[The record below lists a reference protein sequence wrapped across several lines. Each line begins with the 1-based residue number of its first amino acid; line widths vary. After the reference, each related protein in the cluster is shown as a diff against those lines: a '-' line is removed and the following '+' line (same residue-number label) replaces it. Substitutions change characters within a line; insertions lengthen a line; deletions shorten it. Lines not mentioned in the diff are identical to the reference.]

1 VWFSDAVNHTDS
13 VRASHPG
20 RGKDESVKTRMA
32 AVVGRLRIQEPHMYS
47 EQVASPAPGS
57 SRRSL
62 VRAGVLG
69 GAGAAFLGAGSAGAL
84 TAQAAAA
91 SGTDAGAS
99 VLQSL
104 FTEPDLD
111 FDTLFAFGGIGYG
124 SAEFGELATAVN
136 AVNAA
141 GASYQTHY
149 DTFLALA
156 TRLDSQ
162 AGAELAAGHR
172 VTARALNLRAASYYD
187 LCLYFIFGT
196 GARASEAGAYA
207 AMQRCWG
214 LFCHLSDA
222 PFEPVRIPY
231 EGGYLPGYLLRSDE
245 RARRRPT
252 VILNNGQ
259 DAQNVR
265 MWAFGAAAALERGY
279 NVLIFEGPGQGSM
292 LFERQITLR
301 YDWEKVITPVVD
313 YLLDRPEVDRDRI
326 VLSGSS
332 LGGELVVRAA
342 AFEHRL
348 AAVVADPGFLS
359 LWVSW
364 QTLENGITS
373 LFDKGLSKPEIN
385 DIWQRKIVPSLTA
398 TEQFNL
404 VKAAEPY
411 NRQALY
417 AGRAGKVFDDLY
429 GLGTTLMRFTVAD
442 VATQVTTP
450 TLVTVY
456 DDDQLV
462 KPAAGQGEQVYK
474 LLRADKQI
482 VTFTK
487 AEGAQEHCAP
497 MAPQIRNQAVYDW
510 LDRVL

>member
-1 VWFSDAVNHTDS
+1 MSS
-13 VRASHPG
+13 
-20 RGKDESVKTRMA
+20 
-32 AVVGRLRIQEPHMYS
+32 EPVTS
-47 EQVASPAPGS
+47 LVPSS

-62 VRAGVLG
+62 LRAGALG
-69 GAGAAFLGAGSAGAL
+69 GAGAAFLGAGGVGAH

-91 SGTDAGAS
+91 SGTGATTS

-104 FTEPDLD
+104 FTQPDLD

-124 SAEFGELATAVN
+124 SAEFGELVTAVN

-141 GASYQTHY
+141 GASYQTYY

-156 TRLDSQ
+156 ARLAGQ

-172 VTARALNLRAASYYD
+172 VSARTLYLRAASYYD
-187 LCLYFIFGT
+187 LCLYFVFGT
-196 GARASEAGAYA
+196 SAKASEAGVYA

-252 VILNNGQ
+252 VILTNGQ

-313 YLLDRPEVDRDRI
+313 YLRDRPEVDRDRI

-373 LFDKGLSKPEIN
+373 LFDKGLSKAEIN
-385 DIWQRKIVPSLTA
+385 GVWQQKFVPSLTA
-398 TEQFNL
+398 TERFNL

-411 NRQALY
+411 DRQALL

-442 VATQVTTP
+442 VAAQVTAP

-456 DDDQLV
+456 DEDQLV
-462 KPAAGQGEQVYK
+462 KPPAGQGEQVYR
-474 LLRADKQI
+474 LLRGDKQI
-482 VTFTK
+482 VTFAA
-487 AEGAQEHCAP
+487 AEGAQEHCGP
-497 MAPQIRNQAVYDW
+497 MAPQTRNQVVHDW